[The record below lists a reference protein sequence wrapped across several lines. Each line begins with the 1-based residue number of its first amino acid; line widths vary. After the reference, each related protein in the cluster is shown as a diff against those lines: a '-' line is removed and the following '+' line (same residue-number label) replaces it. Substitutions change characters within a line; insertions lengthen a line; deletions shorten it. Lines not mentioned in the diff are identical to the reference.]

1 MKGQMMETKG
11 RLNVADHTAC
21 NGKPVGRGETAKSAV
36 EPRRVSRKTL
46 WGLSM
51 VLVALFRFCM
61 TWALNVTPEPVNV
74 TLTAIIGLLGMTLFV
89 WGRLNDRVQIQT
101 PEKPRHQ

>member
-1 MKGQMMETKG
+1 METND
-11 RLNVADHTAC
+11 RLKVADC
-21 NGKPVGRGETAKSAV
+21 EVCKGKPIAADDPAKSAV